1 MKWEKLKPP
10 EPDDPMCCCECD
22 CNKYECSCNCE
33 DLDEA
38 CNRWLKGHAEGQRSP
53 ALSSVINRLEISMVP
68 ALVLLPLLLRLAALH
83 VLLGVVV
90 LSTLPGFLLWYYYA
104 THRRKK
110 RTLFFLTLSL
120 YSLAYMYYLFLTEIL
135 PRGDVTPMQFFVL
148 TAGAVVTIALLVHTK
163 RGPGFVVAAGLTPD
177 QGGVELNGGGRTEV
191 RSPGEETRAPL
202 VLRNQGSSCAVC
214 KVVRPPRA
222 GHCRI
227 CGTCVQRLDHHC
239 IWINSC
245 VGKSNHRCFLLTL
258 SVFLLTSVYG
268 ISVVLHSLCPRQ
280 HLITALLY
288 CPGVYNQYST
298 ALCFTCAW
306 YSSIVTGGL
315 LHLLFFQLLNIS
327 FNVTEREVQAALR
340 YKTGRRHL
348 LGLVVDTGDYSR
360 GFFLNWLEFLT
371 MSGGGGAGSAGLDL
385 VRTANLV

>member
-22 CNKYECSCNCE
+22 CFQYGCSCNCE

-38 CNRWLKGHAEGQRSP
+38 CNRWLKGRPEGRRWPVLTS
-53 ALSSVINRLEISMVP
+53 LTDRLEVSMVP

-83 VLLGVVV
+83 VLLGAAV
-90 LSTLPGFLLWYYYA
+90 LSALPGLLLWYYYA

-120 YSLAYMYYLFLTEIL
+120 HSLAYMYFLFLTEIL
-135 PRGDVTPMQFFVL
+135 PRGDVGPPQVFAV
-148 TAGAVVTIALLVHTK
+148 TAGVAVTVVSLVRTK
-163 RGPGFVVAAGLTPD
+163 RAPGFVAAAAAESD
-177 QGGVELNGGGRTEV
+177 AGGKGRGGSR
-191 RSPGEETRAPL
+191 
-202 VLRNQGSSCAVC
+202 CAVC
-214 KVVRPPRA
+214 KVVRPPRT

-245 VGKSNHRCFLLTL
+245 VGKSNHRCFLFTL

-268 ISVVLHSLCPRQ
+268 ITTVLHSLCPRQ
-280 HLITALLY
+280 HLLTALFY

-306 YSSIVTGGL
+306 YSSIVTTGL

-327 FNVTEREVQAALR
+327 FNMTEREAQFALR

-348 LGLVVDTGDYSR
+348 FGLVVYSGEYSR
-360 GFFLNWLEFLT
+360 GFFQNWLEFLT
-371 MSGGGGAGSAGLDL
+371 MSGGAGSAPAP
-385 VRTANLV
+385 VRPANLV